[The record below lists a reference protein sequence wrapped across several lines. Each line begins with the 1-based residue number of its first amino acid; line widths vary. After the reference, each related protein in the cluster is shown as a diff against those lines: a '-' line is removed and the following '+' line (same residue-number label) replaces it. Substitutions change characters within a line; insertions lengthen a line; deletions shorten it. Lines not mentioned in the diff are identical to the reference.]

1 MRVLSF
7 SFHWISSQIPH
18 QNQPVEDLI
27 RTIDWALYATKAQ
40 GGDLEEVGEAAP
52 PASRCPFGRE
62 WGLK

>member
-40 GGDLEEVGEAAP
+40 GRDLVHDPLPE
-52 PASRCPFGRE
+52 GRS

>member
-1 MRVLSF
+1 MGVLSF

-40 GGDLEEVGEAAP
+40 GEAIAQRQALP
-52 PASRCPFGRE
+52 DRILSN
-62 WGLK
+62 